1 MNENISK
8 FNISSKIILSFLGSG
23 FILWLGGSVVRS
35 AIAFD
40 LFVPGSEMVLK
51 DGFNDTIGL
60 HTVHLFAVTAF
71 YTAVGYSVAFLSA
84 IILCFKHRSDLKLHG
99 WMFMAFV
106 MFFLT
111 APVESYL
118 IYYDVQ
124 LNYALNAGPIT
135 SFGDPAVTEYFIGRF
150 KDLSLPA
157 VMSLLAGV
165 TSMLILAW
173 RPLDKSTLFVSAPK
187 EEESA

>member
-1 MNENISK
+1 
-8 FNISSKIILSFLGSG
+8 
-23 FILWLGGSVVRS
+23 
-35 AIAFD
+35 
-40 LFVPGSEMVLK
+40 VPGSEMLLK

-71 YTAVGYSVAFLSA
+71 YTAAGYSVALLSA
-84 IILCFKHRSDLKLHG
+84 IILCFMHRKDLKMHG

-124 LNYALNAGPIT
+124 LNYALNDGTIT
-135 SFGDPAVTEYFIGRF
+135 SFGDPAVREYFIGRF

-157 VMSLLAGV
+157 VISLLAGA

-173 RPLDKSTLFVSAPK
+173 RPLDKSTLFVSNTNG
-187 EEESA
+187 EESA